1 MCNAIALHMC
11 DTRADPPGG
20 IPNLSR
26 VQRVLMVT
34 HTSYSVIVTY
44 VEDCQQLIVQAVEP
58 VKLTALV
65 AGKIEVPILLDEYDF
80 KLDDEFARRLGVA
93 MLNLIA
99 LGQPNIEK
107 YMNVTQQP
115 IDELPGQSDTEDVG
129 D

>member
-1 MCNAIALHMC
+1 
-11 DTRADPPGG
+11 
-20 IPNLSR
+20 
-26 VQRVLMVT
+26 MVK
-34 HTSYSVIVTY
+34 HTPYSVIVTY

-58 VKLTALV
+58 AKLTTIV
-65 AGKIEVPILLDEYDF
+65 AGKLEMPILLDEYDF

-115 IDELPGQSDTEDVG
+115 IDELPGQSDTEDI
-129 D
+129 DD